1 MAVEK
6 AASGD
11 LYMGEDYMYDDTVV
25 LVVKGLSSELK
36 RILVIF
42 TTIDLSVNKFED
54 EIPDTIGQL
63 RSLRFPNLSHNSP
76 SDSIP
81 THLSNLVLLQ
91 HLDLSSNKLV
101 GDILQQLTNLTSL
114 AVVNFSQ
121 NQLKGAIP
129 QGRQFNTFGIS
140 SFQGNNGLC
149 GFPLTKNCGDDEVS
163 PSPTP
168 DAEDED
174 EDNTFFNGFS
184 WRSVVMGYGFGC

>member
-1 MAVEK
+1 MQVLVLRGNKLNGTLLTSNTKSPFQKLGFLDLSSNEFSGLLPSNYFKNFKAMMAVEK

-54 EIPDTIGQL
+54 EIPDTIGKL
-63 RSLRFPNLSHNSP
+63 RSLRFLNLSHNSL

-91 HLDLSSNKLV
+91 H
-101 GDILQQLTNLTSL
+101 
-114 AVVNFSQ
+114 
-121 NQLKGAIP
+121 
-129 QGRQFNTFGIS
+129 
-140 SFQGNNGLC
+140 
-149 GFPLTKNCGDDEVS
+149 
-163 PSPTP
+163 
-168 DAEDED
+168 
-174 EDNTFFNGFS
+174 
-184 WRSVVMGYGFGC
+184 